1 MEMKVTFKLVDGTSV
16 TADENDINYN
26 KPMEGFVSVWIK
38 DENVIRVWPARQ
50 IEQIEIKPERIL
62 KVVEAEA
69 A

>member
-1 MEMKVTFKLVDGTSV
+1 MSKITLKLVDGATV
-16 TADENDINYN
+16 TADERDIDYN
-26 KPMEGFVSVWIK
+26 KPMEGFISVWIK

-50 IEQIEIKPERIL
+50 IEQIEIRPERLL